1 MYKISSASL
10 STMTQA
16 DFQGF
21 CSQYDGLLTTY
32 GDTSLGIEQTFIDQ
46 FRSLLES
53 YSDCCKDT
61 TASVLTAQLQ
71 TADELRTRLYRGVRA
86 QLANCRN
93 ASKTEVTSLYPRIL
107 RCVLNVYGADIT
119 SESVNKKTGYIS
131 GFVRDVRKLGTGNL
145 QTLGITADLEA
156 LSQANQAYLE
166 QSVQRS
172 VEEGQTPKAV
182 AKKLREQLVD
192 CIDVMDSSLFY
203 WANLVQP
210 ATDQQ
215 TIYQELSRQFI
226 NALNDVISR
235 IRRTARADSSA
246 ETTGTGTT
254 AENSGTTSGTTSE
267 TASGSAE
274 SGSTESGSTESGNNG
289 TTESGSSS
297 GSTESSGTTGSE
309 TTQGSDSTEQS
320 GSSDNPG
327 TTENTNTG
335 GTDDDGDDDDDD
347 VFA

>member
-53 YSDCCKDT
+53 YSDCCKET

-274 SGSTESGSTESGNNG
+274 SGSTESGNNG

-320 GSSDNPG
+320 GSSDNSG
-327 TTENTNTG
+327 TSDNTNTG
-335 GTDDDGDDDDDD
+335 GDDDDDD

>member
-53 YSDCCKDT
+53 YSDCCKET

-215 TIYQELSRQFI
+215 TTYQELSRQFI

-274 SGSTESGSTESGNNG
+274 SGNNG

-320 GSSDNPG
+320 GSSDNSG
-327 TTENTNTG
+327 TSDNTNTG
-335 GTDDDGDDDDDD
+335 GDDDDDD

>member
-53 YSDCCKDT
+53 YSDCCKET

-215 TIYQELSRQFI
+215 TTYQELSRQFI

-274 SGSTESGSTESGNNG
+274 SGNNG

-320 GSSDNPG
+320 GSSDNSG
-327 TTENTNTG
+327 TSENTENTNTG
-335 GTDDDGDDDDDD
+335 GTDDDDDD

>member
-53 YSDCCKDT
+53 YSDCCKET

-131 GFVRDVRKLGTGNL
+131 GFVRDVRKLGTDNL
-145 QTLGITADLEA
+145 QTLGITADLDA

-210 ATDQQ
+210 ATVQQ
-215 TIYQELSRQFI
+215 TTYQELSRQFI

-254 AENSGTTSGTTSE
+254 AENSGTTSGTTS
-267 TASGSAE
+267 
-274 SGSTESGSTESGNNG
+274 GSTESGSTESGNNG
-289 TTESGSSS
+289 TTESGSTS
-297 GSTESSGTTGSE
+297 GSTESSNENDNQNGNG
-309 TTQGSDSTEQS
+309 S
-320 GSSDNPG
+320 GSSENTESGSSSESTNNSG
-327 TTENTNTG
+327 TSDNTNTG
-335 GTDDDGDDDDDD
+335 GTDDDGGDDDDDD